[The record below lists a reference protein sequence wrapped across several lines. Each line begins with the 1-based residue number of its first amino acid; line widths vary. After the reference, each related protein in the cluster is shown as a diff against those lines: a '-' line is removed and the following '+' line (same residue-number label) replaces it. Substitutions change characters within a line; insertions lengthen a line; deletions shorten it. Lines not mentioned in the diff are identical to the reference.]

1 MLQIP
6 TQRIALIYGQ
16 YPTGNIELEARF
28 GTFKERYFDTSITR
42 EVYNRIFEQ
51 FSTNRTN
58 VVPIHEVTID
68 YVEGDIRRTVYQEPA
83 REDVWITKNNIR
95 GGRFDLPDYGIRLN
109 MAQEIPVQPNP
120 NFNPVFSR
128 KKDRYSFLLL
138 GGTVRL
144 DLTVVTALTG
154 KNIGHQSYEV
164 ELELLDRKYL
174 PQFSSTIET
183 ILRLIQDTTIIYTTQ
198 QRGDLFSYLNGLLGK
213 RPDRE
218 LLNPEIVVQARNLN
232 MKDMVWGGI
241 VGNPSTSYAV
251 AHKAD
256 GIRRLLAF
264 TPQGIWLVLPPFYAT
279 FVDSTVIPTITGT
292 VLEGELIPKGANRNP
307 GAPNS
312 KYWFL
317 TYDCLSAGGDRSVQ
331 NRSLIDRRVVCQ
343 GIADKF
349 KDDRL
354 LSIWTKTL
362 EVLDLNRQGMP
373 ISDRVARFFEVM
385 NTMFAQENNL
395 AYSQDGLI
403 FTPIFSPYNPGSD
416 QKPLHER
423 VLTRYPD
430 ICKWKPRE
438 KMTIDFSIEWYSNT
452 EEGETK
458 TEKKN
463 KIRLYSGE
471 RVKGAPLKLVPFEG
485 SFFHKFDGEV
495 DHGNPITRALSDGT
509 IVEYRF
515 DLDRQMMVPV
525 RPRSDKTYPNK
536 IDVAISNWDWVH
548 DPVKKETLLGET
560 FDLVFKYHNRI
571 KNGLF
576 RSATQNYRDPTLLDI
591 GSGRGGDVAK
601 WKSFSRIV
609 AVEPNQDYLP
619 ELRRRIELNGLKD
632 RVLILNTGGEDT
644 ATISAAVNDF
654 LGGPAD
660 VGSLMLSMSFFWRS
674 SEMLDALAQTLLQGV
689 KEDGEIIFL
698 TIDGALVSEMFDP
711 TFRGLKLT
719 KLELG
724 PATLEYVQTAGET
737 ELHIDIPGTI
747 VEKQTEWLVHL
758 YDLVLRMPNFEIKH
772 LHRADT
778 EKFLSSKEDVYTQM
792 YSFGKISRI
801 EPERTTITAP
811 ALPTIKI
818 ANVPR
823 ETRRG
828 GNIPT
833 PKNIEEGLPKA
844 VEPAPPMAKL
854 PEREKDRPIQMALP
868 TIPKLARVPRE
879 EEGNPAEE
887 RKEER
892 KEIRLALDR
901 PPVRINVPTRPA
913 RPPRRRQLGWLTVRP
928 PPNPN
933 DPGIGDDVVQ
943 SLNVPWYQNVVRIA
957 DIGDGSCFMHALLKA
972 FYQPYQ
978 ENNSYA
984 FRTDLVAKLRRDIAY
999 ALQLPAVFP
1008 DGEPIP
1014 VDPETIQQRQELGYL
1029 RGVVEDEFPYKINY
1043 ETASDGAF
1051 PNIFL
1056 VQLAG
1061 EFLTD
1066 PHGRQIDFSLPGL
1079 QQLFNSHRDLGDE
1092 VYGYIA
1098 DLFDLDVFVTYAY
1111 PENLETHIDTL
1122 PNEFERNRPA
1132 IVIAGNGIHYEV
1144 VGIDTP
1150 DGYQTVYMPNDP
1162 FITALVDQKQ
1172 RTGRAR
1178 AAAMIDPELAE
1189 AALLEHLQ

>member
-1 MLQIP
+1 M
-6 TQRIALIYGQ
+6 
-16 YPTGNIELEARF
+16 
-28 GTFKERYFDTSITR
+28 
-42 EVYNRIFEQ
+42 
-51 FSTNRTN
+51 
-58 VVPIHEVTID
+58 
-68 YVEGDIRRTVYQEPA
+68 
-83 REDVWITKNNIR
+83 
-95 GGRFDLPDYGIRLN
+95 
-109 MAQEIPVQPNP
+109 
-120 NFNPVFSR
+120 
-128 KKDRYSFLLL
+128 LL
-138 GGTVRL
+138 GGTARL
-144 DLTVVTALTG
+144 DLTVITALTG
-154 KNIGHQSYEV
+154 KNVGHQTYEV
-164 ELELLDRKYL
+164 ELELLDRRYL

-198 QRGDLFSYLNGLLGK
+198 QRGDLFSYINGLLGK

-232 MKDMVWGGI
+232 MKDLVWGGI
-241 VGNPSTSYAV
+241 VGNPTTSYAV

-264 TPQGIWLVLPPFYAT
+264 TPQGIWLILPPFYAT

-292 VLEGELIPKGANRNP
+292 VLEGELIAKGVNRQP

-317 TYDCLSAGGDRSVQ
+317 TYDCLSAGGDRSIQ
-331 NRSLIDRRVVCQ
+331 NQSLIDRRVVCQ

-373 ISDRVARFFEVM
+373 IPDRVAQFFKVM

-395 AYSQDGLI
+395 AYAQDGLI

-423 VLTRYPD
+423 ILTRYPD

-438 KMTIDFSIEWYSNT
+438 KMTIDFSIEWYSDQAGIGKG
-452 EEGETK
+452 EE
-458 TEKKN
+458 EKKD

-471 RVKGAPLKLVPFEG
+471 RVKGAPLRLVPFEG
-485 SFFHKFDGEV
+485 SFFNTFSGEV
-495 DHGNPITRALSDGT
+495 DHQNPVTRPLSDGT

-525 RPRSDKTYPNK
+525 RPRTDKTYPNK

-576 RSATQNYRDPTLLDI
+576 KSATQNYRDPTLLDI

-601 WKSFSRIV
+601 WRNFSRIV

-619 ELRRRIELNGLKD
+619 ELQRRIELNGMKD
-632 RVLILNTGGEDT
+632 KVLVLNTGGEDS
-644 ATISAAVNDF
+644 AAISAAVNEF

-660 VGSLMLSMSFFWRS
+660 VGALMLSMSFFWRS
-674 SEMLDALAQTLLQGV
+674 PEMLDALAQTLLQGV

-698 TIDGALVSEMFDP
+698 TIDGELVSEMFDP
-711 TFRGLKLT
+711 AFRGLKLN

-724 PATLEYVQTAGET
+724 PATLEYVDQTAEGGNI

-747 VEKQTEWLVHL
+747 VEKQTEWLVRL
-758 YDLVLRMPNFEIKH
+758 YDLTLRMPNFEIKH

-792 YSFGKISRI
+792 YSFGQISRTQ
-801 EPERTTITAP
+801 PEREATNAP
-811 ALPTIKI
+811 ALPAIKI
-818 ANVPR
+818 NPR
-823 ETRRG
+823 ETRKGG
-828 GNIPT
+828 GNIPI
-833 PKNIEEGLPKA
+833 PKKVEEGLPEA
-844 VEPAPPMAKL
+844 VDPAPPIAKL
-854 PEREKDRPIQMALP
+854 PEREKDRPIQTALP

-879 EEGNPAEE
+879 EERTERNEE
-887 RKEER
+887 RKD
-892 KEIRLALDR
+892 IRQALAQHPIR
-901 PPVRINVPTRPA
+901 VTIPVRPA
-913 RPPRRRQLGWLTVRP
+913 RPPRRRQLGWLTVRAP
-928 PPNPN
+928 PKP
-933 DPGIGDDVVQ
+933 DEPGIGDDVVQ

-957 DIGDGSCFMHALLKA
+957 DIGDGSCFMHALLKS

-978 ENNSYA
+978 DNNSYG
-984 FRTDLVAKLRRDIAY
+984 FRTGLVDKLRRDIAY

-1014 VDPETIQQRQELGYL
+1014 VDEETIRQRRELGYL
-1029 RGVVEDEFPYKINY
+1029 RGVIAEDFPYKINY

-1066 PHGRQIDFSLPGL
+1066 PHGRPIDFSLPGL

-1150 DGYQTVYMPNDP
+1150 DGYQTVYMPDDP
-1162 FITALVDQKQ
+1162 FIAALVEQKQ

-1178 AAAMIDPELAE
+1178 AAALIDTELAE
-1189 AALLEHLQ
+1189 AEMMEKLEQ